1 MQNQRIKISN
11 FEGKELNV
19 IKYHEGFLGQRIGPV
34 SSIAFHPYERM
45 CVCGVLRVG
54 AELMEA
60 MERRR

>member
-11 FEGKELNV
+11 FDGKELNV

-45 CVCGVLRVG
+45 CVACWSVLR
-54 AELMEA
+54 
-60 MERRR
+60 